1 VAASENIYYINQY
14 ENNIIGSKI
23 KDNLN
28 ERLMKNCYGDI
39 DYENELKNI
48 WNKRLTLDY
57 L

>member
-23 KDNLN
+23 KENLN

-39 DYENELKNI
+39 DYEHELKNI